1 MKDKL
6 FDDILK
12 SKLLSLRI
20 DPDADTKWDVLS
32 QKVNEELGDSAFDVT
47 ISSKLSQLSTTVP
60 SSDWDSFSEMLQHSD
75 DFDTTVKTKL
85 DSIKG
90 TKVSEHW
97 LVLQDKLMHILYL
110 KENILK
116 LKIVESILG
125 IGLIFLF
132 VATVPYMLQVQGDIA
147 QIEAVAQYQTTISS
161 KGKAASLG
169 KEYGVPSHQ
178 SKETIAS
185 SDESNQNIVQR
196 NNSESI
202 DIAINNTVPAQV
214 EPSAL
219 QVHDATN
226 AKLASSDTSVSNI
239 SNGIVQNSSLNN
251 SGNIKKVEKTTHIG
265 PMSQLDRSDMG
276 NLKVN
281 DYAIN
286 INSIGEEVQTPMANG
301 LLSKSNFA
309 IHTTIG
315 LDVDVISTPSDD
327 EFIAYNHL
335 AIGSSIG
342 GRLSYDVGRLSLETG
357 VSIKNKGYK
366 PSYLTSDG
374 ARQEILFQTLEAID
388 FKIVSIPVTAKYQ
401 VLSINRNKVFTI
413 AGLQYSN
420 LSSETYHETQFD
432 TSNGGSAYLENKAIA
447 SSLLS
452 DHIVHYSLGA
462 GLSRTISRDISIYG
476 QLLYTSQLSSTGIG
490 INQDAFNSTNFQFGI
505 KYYPFR

>member
-20 DPDADTKWDVLS
+20 DPDTDTKWDVLN

-47 ISSKLSQLSTTVP
+47 ISSKLSQLSQTVP
-60 SSDWDSFSEMLQHSD
+60 VSDWDSFSEILQHSD
-75 DFDTTVKTKL
+75 DFDSTVKTKL

-125 IGLIFLF
+125 VGLLLLF
-132 VATVPYMLQVQGDIA
+132 VATVPYMQQNQDDIA
-147 QIEAVAQYQTTISS
+147 QLDTVADYQSSISS
-161 KGKAASLG
+161 INLDKQEIVSENPTLQSSTITVNSGEASENTGLNNN
-169 KEYGVPSHQ
+169 E
-178 SKETIAS
+178 AS
-185 SDESNQNIVQR
+185 
-196 NNSESI
+196 
-202 DIAINNTVPAQV
+202 DIAIKNTAPAQV
-214 EPSAL
+214 ESYES
-219 QVHDATN
+219 VTISHRVVTG
-226 AKLASSDTSVSNI
+226 SVSEELVQTPTLINSGSLNI
-239 SNGIVQNSSLNN
+239 SATETSTPIASINA
-251 SGNIKKVEKTTHIG
+251 
-265 PMSQLDRSDMG
+265 LDRSDRAY
-276 NLKVN
+276 LELN
-281 DYAIN
+281 DLVVSLPTVELEMQA
-286 INSIGEEVQTPMANG
+286 PLANG
-301 LLSKSNFA
+301 LLSKSNIA

-315 LDVDVISTPSDD
+315 LDVDVVSTPGDD
-327 EFIAYNHL
+327 EFVAYNHL
-335 AIGSSIG
+335 AIGSNIG

-357 VSIKNKGYK
+357 LSILNKGYK
-366 PSYLTSDG
+366 PDYLNGDD

-388 FKIVSIPVTAKYQ
+388 FKMVSIPVMAKYQ
-401 VLSINRNKVFTI
+401 VLSISQNDVYGI

-420 LSSETYHETQFD
+420 LSAETYHETQFD

-447 SSLLS
+447 SDLLS

-462 GLSRTISRDISIYG
+462 GVSRPVSKDISVYG
-476 QLLYTSQLSSTGIG
+476 QLLYTSQLSTSGIG
-490 INQDAFNSTNFQFGI
+490 INQDVFNSTNFQFGV